1 MIVEEILEKEHP
13 TGYVDKMQL
22 FEECRVIYERMKSD
36 EQASKHPANFV
47 WEGKHKNFLYTTK
60 YRLKR
65 DHRQENSQDERKIIF
80 DDFYTF

>member
-22 FEECRVIYERMKSD
+22 FEECRVIYERRKSE

-47 WEGKHKNFLYTTK
+47 
-60 YRLKR
+60 
-65 DHRQENSQDERKIIF
+65 
-80 DDFYTF
+80 